1 MAETRTGFG
10 QKGAKEVY
18 DELVTDRKPYETRA
32 KDNAELTIPA
42 LFPDATSS
50 GSTEYKTP
58 WQSVGAKGVNNL
70 ASKLMMSLFPNETW
84 LRLNISVEEAM
95 ALVGQPDKLAEV
107 DSGLSSIERTV
118 MNNFEVNSYRVPL
131 FEGIKQL
138 LIAGNFLLNMPEAVK
153 GESYTPLKLY
163 NLLKY
168 VVQRDTIGNV
178 MQIVCLDEMARGSL
192 PEDIKKQLEDQSDNP
207 DQLSDVVEVYTHVYW
222 DAETN
227 KYLKYEEVE
236 GVEIEGTDAEY
247 PKYSCPYIPV
257 RMIRQTGEH
266 YGRSYVEEYKGDLQS
281 LETISEAIMQTT
293 MISQKVVRLVNPT
306 GVTNVRRLNKAKN
319 GEYVSGRAED
329 IHDLQMN
336 KQADFQIAFQMSQGL
351 EKRLNEVFLLN
362 SAVQRNAERVTAE
375 EIRYVAR
382 ELEAV
387 LGGVYTV
394 LTQELQMPMVQTAMR
409 QLQATSKIPKLPN
422 EVVEPMVTTGIDAMG
437 RGQDLERL
445 GAFIQAVTGAAS
457 LQQVESINTN
467 TLIIRLANAL
477 GIDTAGLIR
486 TDEEIQQKQQE
497 AAQQQAMMAAAQT
510 GGAGMGAQATSSP
523 EAMQN
528 AQEVAMA
535 QG

>member
-1 MAETRTGFG
+1 MAESRTGFG

-50 GSTEYKTP
+50 GSTEFKTP

-107 DSGLSSIERTV
+107 DAGLSSIERTV

-138 LIAGNFLLNMPEAVK
+138 LIAGNFLLYMPEGDK
-153 GESYTPLKLY
+153 TGTYNPLKLY

-192 PEDIKKQLEDQSDNP
+192 PEDIKQQLEDQSDDP
-207 DQLSDVVEVYTHVYW
+207 DMLSDVVEVYTHIYW
-222 DAETN
+222 DAETE

-236 GVEIEGTDAEY
+236 GIEIEGTDAEY

-266 YGRSYVEEYKGDLQS
+266 YGRSYVEEYKGDLKS
-281 LETISEAIMQTT
+281 LETISEAILQTT
-293 MISQKVVRLVNPT
+293 MLSQKIVRLVNPT

-329 IHDLQMN
+329 VHDLQLN
-336 KQADFQIAFQMSQGL
+336 KVNDFNIAWQMSQGL

-382 ELEAV
+382 ELETV

-394 LTQELQMPMVQTAMR
+394 LTQELQMPMVQCAMR
-409 QLQATSKIPKLPN
+409 QLQATSKIPKLPS

-445 GAFIQAVTGAAS
+445 GAFIQAVQGAAN
-457 LQQVESINTN
+457 LQQIESINTQ
-467 TLIIRLANAL
+467 TLIVRLANAL

-486 TDEEIQQKQQE
+486 TDDEIQQKQQE
-497 AAQQQAMMAAAQT
+497 AVQQQAMMSAAQT
-510 GGAGMGAQATSSP
+510 AGAGAGQQATASP

-528 AQEVAMA
+528 AQEVMA
-535 QG
+535 G